1 MLAAASQHAR
11 GLGGIEGWLLREPE
25 RFEVPG
31 TQSEREADALGRRQR
46 DQPLTLLTPEVVRDA
61 PHGATIIR
69 RGGHTMR
76 RPSQPELYRPK
87 LAYPDMPYGGMLD
100 RPVALYPEREAIAFH
115 DVSITF
121 RELEG
126 LVNSFGN
133 ALRGIGIGRGDRV
146 CLFMTNRPE
155 YVIAFFALAKI
166 GAVSSPMNPSYKERE
181 VAYQLGDAEAVAVVV
196 QQDLLP
202 LVRAVRGEV
211 PKLKHVI
218 VVGPGVTVAPDVVR
232 FADLIATA
240 PASAPTGTVAA
251 GDELL
256 VLPYSSGTTGLP
268 KGVLLSHKVFLSNN
282 IQFMSSI
289 RATDADRFL
298 IFLPFYHIYGLML
311 MGGAVH
317 GGVDMMV
324 MERFD
329 MAETLRLIVDKRI
342 TIVFAVP
349 PVLLAM
355 ANRPDIG
362 QLDWSSVR
370 MVMVGAAPT
379 PPELARRFTE
389 LTGVKV
395 VQGYGLTEAGPVTHL
410 NPVHDDT
417 LLTID
422 TGGLPCNDT
431 EQKIVDLETGER
443 ELPVGEVGEVIVRGP
458 QVMLGY
464 WNAPESTAA
473 ALRNGWLYTGDIGR
487 IDEQGYLTITDRKKE
502 MIKYKGFGIAPA
514 EIEALLFEHPGVAD
528 CAVIGKPDPEAGEVP
543 KAFVVRKDQSLTSD
557 ALLAWARG
565 RLAGYKTL
573 HEVALVDAIPKTA
586 SGKILR
592 RVLKEEERKRL
603 GLS

>member
-1 MLAAASQHAR
+1 MPA
-11 GLGGIEGWLLREPE
+11 
-25 RFEVPG
+25 
-31 TQSEREADALGRRQR
+31 
-46 DQPLTLLTPEVVRDA
+46 
-61 PHGATIIR
+61 
-69 RGGHTMR
+69 
-76 RPSQPELYRPK
+76 PSQPELYRPK
-87 LAYPDMPYGGMLD
+87 LAYPDIPYGAMLD
-100 RPVALYPEREAIAFH
+100 RPAQLYPEREAIVFK
-115 DVSITF
+115 DVSLTF
-121 RELEG
+121 RELDG
-126 LVNSFGN
+126 LVNAFAH
-133 ALRGIGIGRGDRV
+133 ALRGLGIGRGDRV

-155 YVIAFFALAKI
+155 YVVAFFAVARL

-181 VAYQLGDAEAVAVVV
+181 VAYQLGDAQAVAVVV

-211 PKLKHVI
+211 PRLKHIV
-218 VVGPGVTVAPDVVR
+218 VVGPGATTAPDVVR
-232 FADLIATA
+232 FADLVAAA
-240 PASAPTGTVAA
+240 PATPPSGTVAG

-268 KGVLLSHKVFLSNN
+268 KGVLLSHHVFVANN
-282 IQFMSSI
+282 IQFLSSI

-317 GGVDMMV
+317 AGVRMVV

-329 MAETLRLIVDKRI
+329 MADTLRLIVEQRI

-355 ANRPDIG
+355 ANKPDIG
-362 QLDWSSVR
+362 TVDWSSVK
-370 MVMVGAAPT
+370 MFMVGAAPT
-379 PPELARRFTE
+379 PPELARRFKE

-395 VQGYGLTEAGPVTHL
+395 VQGYGLTEAGPITHL
-410 NPVHDDT
+410 NPVHDDRR
-417 LLTID
+417 LTID
-422 TGGLPCNDT
+422 TAGLPCNDT
-431 EQKIVDLETGER
+431 EQKIVDIETGTR
-443 ELPVGEVGEVIVRGP
+443 ELPAGEVGEVIVRGP
-458 QVMLGY
+458 QLMLGY
-464 WNAPESTAA
+464 WNAPEATEAV
-473 ALRNGWLYTGDIGR
+473 LRDGWLYTGDIGR
-487 IDEQGYLTITDRKKE
+487 LDAEGFLTITDRKKE

-528 CAVIGKPDPEAGEVP
+528 CAVIGKPDDEAGEVP
-543 KAFVVRKDQSLTSD
+543 KAFVVSKDKALTAE

-573 HEVALVDAIPKTA
+573 QEIQFVEAIPKTA

-603 GLS
+603 GLA